1 MNLGKRFILPVLFLL
16 GMLIAV
22 GFAGCGTANVTDAPE
37 NLPLV
42 DTIQPPKLPDWIE
55 EISPKGD
62 AKPQAQ
68 IRIRFKEPLI
78 PLEQLE
84 SDDQRQLLQKFEI
97 VPKLPGQFRFL
108 TPRMV
113 GFQADAATPLATR
126 VKVTL
131 KAGLSDRKN
140 HQLEQDLSWTF
151 QTKRLQLK
159 DLPTSYSEESPNVAV
174 NPIALKPTLQLV
186 SNLELDQ
193 ASLEEHAKLTAKGK
207 SDAVALNATLAKQP
221 EFLELEPEDAETNFY
236 PDRRQWV
243 YTLEPQQELEKA
255 TQYNL
260 EIAPGVRPL
269 KGNLPSETA
278 FNSRVETYAPLAYR
292 KLNEFGKPD
301 AGGNY
306 GRFVNGSAQFEFNN
320 PLKADS
326 VLPRVRITPEPK
338 NKDVPLVRVYEGDR
352 VINLNPWALEP
363 ATQYTITL
371 DKGIEDTFGQ
381 TLDNEVA
388 ISYKTSDLAPD
399 LWAPSN
405 LNIFPS
411 STNSQSELQLNIS
424 TVNLN
429 QYKSTYQI
437 VQPTDLIYVN
447 SAYPNGQ
454 GNDLLPPISRWKTEK
469 VVNTKNTTIDT
480 AVPLRSL
487 LGGSTGMVAY
497 GVQAR
502 TNQYTDNGKTQ
513 WREPAFYGLVQMTNL
528 GVFGQWFP
536 DSGLVRVHHLSDGQA
551 VASATVEVYQSQ
563 LEAKAFPA
571 PIACAT
577 GKTNAEGIVTFAA
590 AQLQNCRK
598 AGAETAP
605 ALLVIAKE
613 GKDWAFTR
621 NYEYSGAYGYGV
633 DAGWESGKPESRG
646 TIFSDR
652 QLYKPGETA
661 YFTGLAYY
669 LQGGTLK
676 QDKNTEYSITLE
688 GAEGQKKT
696 LGKPKTNAFG
706 TFSLEISLDKEQALG
721 FYTIRAKN
729 AKGAEITGEFRV
741 ADFKPPNFKVQL
753 ALDAP
758 LQGTGIINRDLLP
771 ISPDSPPTETAIA
784 LAKET
789 VKASVQSNYLFGAPV
804 QAGEAKYFVTR
815 SQTQFTPQ
823 GWEGYSFGQRWFWP
837 EKPPEVASEVLQTTQ
852 TLNETGQGNLEVK
865 VDESLPYPLLYQVD
879 AQVSDVSNLSV
890 ADSQTFVALPSDRLI
905 GLKTEF
911 VANAGKALPV
921 EVIVTDPKGQL
932 LGDRVQVELQEM
944 KYSNITRVVEGSRV
958 PQDQVEY
965 TTVDTQ
971 TANVRS
977 EAATLN
983 LTPPKAGS
991 YRIRATLNGEPA
1003 TATDLQVWATGP
1015 EAAFWGDRYSNERL
1029 ELKLDKPS
1037 YRLGETA
1044 TVLLQSPFPEAELY
1058 FAVVRHDTLYQTV
1071 TKVSGSAPQIQFT
1084 VTPEML
1090 PNAAVEAVLVR
1101 QGKPLAQTEPGT
1113 LNGLV
1118 RVGFAP
1124 FSTITDE
1131 KYLKVE
1137 IAPTVG
1143 IDAANAAAPG
1153 SEQTLNLTLK
1163 DATGKPAQGQ
1173 LTVMVVNEAV
1183 LQLTGYRPPD
1193 LVKTVFAE
1201 QPISTRWSDNRP
1213 DVVLNPIGSPL
1224 QKGWGYGGG
1233 LSSGAAN
1240 TRTRTDFKPIAH
1252 YDGAILTDANG
1263 NATVKFTLPDDLTTW
1278 RVMAV
1283 AIAGDP
1289 KQGNGSSQT
1298 WAFGSGETTFVTSK
1312 PVVTNPILPQFAR
1325 PGDRFQVGVAVTNNT
1340 GEDGKVA
1347 VNGTVTN
1354 PLQFDNSNG
1363 QQQGNSDRG
1372 TSAYRFPVKVEQPGN
1387 ATVEFST
1394 QLNGATD
1401 AFKVPLEVKAQTVM
1415 EQVIEAGSTTNQAT
1429 IPLSVDKNVVNDSGG
1444 LELTLA
1450 STLVPQLIAPA
1461 QETFDSNNLPFLEP
1475 IASQLSIAANLQS
1488 LTQTYQQTLSG
1499 FNPKQQANQ
1508 LFDQL
1513 QSLRKP
1519 DGGFANYPNG
1529 KQSDP
1534 FITPYAATAIAQ
1546 AKTAFG
1552 DAIANTAMVDSLRTY
1567 LTKLLANPGQYDY
1580 CKNPLCK
1587 NQVRLETLLALDALG
1602 DTRTEY
1608 LADLYAQRKDFDPL
1622 QQMKLARYLAK
1633 FPDWQTEAQAIAAE
1647 FQESNTERGR
1657 STRVNLPE
1665 SWRWYASPVAT
1676 QAEALQL
1683 AIAQKT
1689 RPAAIDKLAQGLLDQ
1704 RRNGTWQTTYDNALA
1719 LSALVAYS
1727 QLQPTPPNFT
1737 ATAKLA
1743 GKTLASPQF
1752 QGYQKPNNTVNI
1764 PMSDLPRGQNN
1775 LMLEKSG
1782 NGTLH
1787 YLAAYRYRLQG
1798 DQPGQLQGLRVTRTI
1813 RPANEE
1819 KALYTTGLYVLKP
1832 LKLPVGQVYDIG
1844 LEIITDHPVDHV
1856 VITDP
1861 LPAGFEA
1868 VDESFQTAT
1877 PYFKAKG
1884 DSWQVG
1890 YQTLH
1895 KDRVVAFGDKLNP
1908 GVYTLHYLVRS
1919 VTPGTFVYPGAEAH
1933 LQYAPEEFGR
1943 SASTTLTLEEK

>member
-1 MNLGKRFILPVLFLL
+1 MSLGKRFILPVLFLL
-16 GMLIAV
+16 GILMAV
-22 GFAGCGTANVTDAPE
+22 GFAGCGTASLTDPPE
-37 NLPLV
+37 NLPQV

-55 EISPKGD
+55 EISPKGN

-84 SDDQRQLLQKFEI
+84 SETQRQLLQKFEI

-131 KAGLSDRKN
+131 KAGLADLKN
-140 HQLEQDLSWTF
+140 HKLDQDLSWTF
-151 QTKRLQLK
+151 QTDRLQLK
-159 DLPTSYSEESPNVAV
+159 DLTTSYEKENPTTPV

-186 SNLELDQ
+186 SNVELDQ
-193 ASLEEHAKLTAKGK
+193 GSLQEHAKLIPQGQADSVPMT
-207 SDAVALNATLAKQP
+207 VRLEKQP
-221 EFLELEPEDAETNFY
+221 EFLAVEPDDPETNFY
-236 PDRRQWV
+236 PDRRQWL
-243 YTLEPQQELEKA
+243 YALEPQRELAKA
-255 TQYNL
+255 TPYTF
-260 EIAPGVRPL
+260 EITSGLRPL

-278 FNSRVETYAPLAYR
+278 FQSRVATYGPLSYQTL
-292 KLNEFGKPD
+292 KLVGKPD

-306 GRFVNGSAQFEFNN
+306 GRFVNGVAQFEFNN
-320 PLKADS
+320 PIQADS
-326 VLPRVRITPEPK
+326 VLNHVRITPDPK
-338 NKDVPLVRVYEGDR
+338 NQDVPLVRAYDGER
-352 VINLNPWALEP
+352 VINLNPWALE
-363 ATQYTITL
+363 AGKKYTITL
-371 DKGIEDTFGQ
+371 GKEIKDTFGQ
-381 TLDNEVA
+381 TLEKD
-388 ISYKTSDLAPD
+388 ISVDYQTGDLAPD
-399 LWAPSN
+399 LWVPSN

-429 QYKSTYQI
+429 QYKAAYQI
-437 VQPTDLIYVN
+437 VQPTDLVYAS
-447 SAYPNGQ
+447 SAYPQ
-454 GNDLLPPISRWKTEK
+454 GRENDLLPPVASWKTEK
-469 VVNTKNTTIDT
+469 VVNTKNAALETP
-480 AVPLRSL
+480 VPLRSL
-487 LGGSTGMVAY
+487 LGGSTGMLAY

-502 TNQYTDNGKTQ
+502 TSQYVENGKTQ
-513 WREPAFYGLVQMTNL
+513 WAEPAFYGLVQMTNL

-536 DSGLVRVHHLSDGQA
+536 ESGLVRVHHLSDGQA
-551 VASATVEVYQSQ
+551 VANATVEVYRSQ
-563 LEAKAFPA
+563 LEAKSFP
-571 PIACAT
+571 PPTPCAT
-577 GKTNAEGIVTFAA
+577 GKTNAEGMVTFAA
-590 AQLQNCRK
+590 EPFQTCRQ
-598 AGAETAP
+598 ASADVAP
-605 ALLVIAKE
+605 PLLVIAKE

-621 NYEYSGAYGYGV
+621 SYEYSGAYGYGV
-633 DAGWESGKPESRG
+633 DAGWDKGKPESRG

-669 LQGGTLK
+669 LQGGSLK
-676 QDKNTEYSITLE
+676 QDKNTDYTVTLE
-688 GAEGQKKT
+688 GPEGQKKT

-706 TFSLEISLDKEQALG
+706 TFSLDVPLEQTQALG
-721 FYTIRAKN
+721 FYTVRA
-729 AKGAEITGEFRV
+729 ASSSGAEITGEFRI
-741 ADFKPPNFKVQL
+741 ADFKPPNFKVEL
-753 ALDAP
+753 SLDAP
-758 LQGTGIINRDLLP
+758 SKGNGIVNQDLQSF
-771 ISPDSPPTETAIA
+771 SPDLRPVETAIA
-784 LAKET
+784 LTNEV

-804 QAGEAKYFVTR
+804 QGGEAQYFVTR
-815 SQTQFTPQ
+815 RQTEFSPQ
-823 GWEGYSFGQRWFWP
+823 GWEGYHFGQRWFWP
-837 EKPPEVASEVLQTTQ
+837 ERAPEVASEVLQTTQ
-852 TLNETGQGNLEVK
+852 KLNETGQGTLDVT
-865 VDESLPYPLLYQVD
+865 VDKTLPYPMLYQVD
-879 AQVSDVSNLSV
+879 AQVADVSNLSV
-890 ADSQTFVALPSDRLI
+890 ADSQSFVALPSDRLI
-905 GLKTEF
+905 GLKTDF
-911 VANAGKALPV
+911 VANAGKDFPV
-921 EVIVTDPKGQL
+921 QVIVTDPAGQL
-932 LGDRVQVELQEM
+932 LSDRVQVELQEM

-958 PQDQVEY
+958 AQDQVEY

-971 TANVRS
+971 TANVRG
-977 EAATLN
+977 EAATLK
-983 LTPPKAGS
+983 LTPPKSGA
-991 YRIRATLNGEPA
+991 YRLRATLNGDTA
-1003 TATDLQVWATGP
+1003 TATDVQVWATGP

-1037 YRLGETA
+1037 YRVGETA

-1058 FAVVRHDTLYQTV
+1058 FAVIRHDTLYQTV

-1084 VTPEML
+1084 VTPDML

-1118 RVGFAP
+1118 RVGFGP
-1124 FSTITDE
+1124 FSTITDD
-1131 KYLKVE
+1131 KYLNVE
-1137 IAPTVG
+1137 IAPTAG
-1143 IDAANAAAPG
+1143 AEAANAAAPG

-1163 DATGKPAQGQ
+1163 DATGNPTQGQ

-1183 LQLTGYRPPD
+1183 LQLSGYRPPD

-1201 QPISTRWSDNRP
+1201 QPIATRWSDNRP
-1213 DVVLNPIGSPL
+1213 DVVLQPMASPL

-1240 TRTRTDFKPIAH
+1240 TRTRTDFKPIA
-1252 YDGAILTDANG
+1252 YYNGAVMTDTNG

-1289 KQGNGSSQT
+1289 QQGNGSSAT
-1298 WAFGSGETTFVTSK
+1298 WAFGQGDTTFVTSK

-1340 GEDGKVA
+1340 GSNGKVA
-1347 VNGTVTN
+1347 IQGTVTQ

-1363 QQQGNSDRG
+1363 QQETTSTTG
-1372 TSAYRFPVKVEQPGN
+1372 TSGYRFPVKVAQAGA
-1387 ATVEFST
+1387 ATVEFTT

-1415 EQVIEAGSTTNQAT
+1415 EQVIEAGSTTDQAKVA
-1429 IPLSVDKNVVNDSGG
+1429 LSVDQKVVNDSGG
-1444 LELTLA
+1444 LDLTLA
-1450 STLVPQLIAPA
+1450 STLVPQLTAPA
-1461 QETFDSNNLPFLEP
+1461 QQTLDPEMLPFLEP
-1475 IASQLSIAANLQS
+1475 TASQLSLVANLQS
-1488 LTQTYQQTLSG
+1488 LGKTYQQTFSG
-1499 FNPKQQANQ
+1499 FDLKQRADQAIA
-1508 LFDQL
+1508 QL
-1513 QSLRKP
+1513 QTLRKP
-1519 DGGFANYPNG
+1519 DGGFATYPEG

-1534 FITPYAATAIAQ
+1534 FVTPYGAIAIAQ
-1546 AKTAFG
+1546 ARTAFG
-1552 DAIANTAMVDSLRTY
+1552 DAIVNPTMVDGLRTY
-1567 LTKLLANPGQYDY
+1567 LTKLLANPGQYDF
-1580 CKNPLCK
+1580 CNNPLCK
-1587 NQVRLETLLALDALG
+1587 NQVRLETLIALAALG

-1608 LADLYAQRKDFDPL
+1608 LPDLYAQRKDFDPL
-1622 QQMKLARYLAK
+1622 QQMKLARYLAQ
-1633 FPDWQTEAQAIAAE
+1633 FPDWQTEATAIAAE
-1647 FQESNTERGR
+1647 FQESTTETGR
-1657 STRVNLPE
+1657 SARVNLPE
-1665 SWRWYASPVAT
+1665 NWRWHASPVTT

-1689 RPAAIDKLAQGLLDQ
+1689 RPDTINKLAQGLLAQ
-1704 RRNGTWQTTYDNALA
+1704 RRNGTWQTTYDNAQALA
-1719 LSALVAYS
+1719 ALVAYS

-1743 GKTLASPQF
+1743 GKTLASTQF
-1752 QGYQKPNNTVNI
+1752 QGYRKPSETVNI
-1764 PMSDLPRGQNN
+1764 PMTDLPRGQND
-1775 LMLEKSG
+1775 LTLAKSG

-1787 YLAAYRYRLQG
+1787 YLAAYRYRLSG

-1832 LKLPVGQVYDIG
+1832 LQLPVGQVYDIG

-1861 LPAGFEA
+1861 LPAGFES
-1868 VDESFQTAT
+1868 VDESFQTT
-1877 PYFKAKG
+1877 TRYFKAKG

-1943 SASTTLTLEEK
+1943 SAATTLTIEE